1 MNANCQVS
9 GNHWYLFIRIKVV
22 EAIVG
27 YSGAFEESLTAVWS
41 NLRVFDYCLGRM
53 SNADVRIQ
61 LHPVLGGSL
70 ESVF

>member
-1 MNANCQVS
+1 MNAKCQVS
-9 GNHWYLFIRIKVV
+9 GNHCYLFIRIKVV

-41 NLRVFDYCLGRM
+41 NLRVFYYRLGCV
-53 SNADVRIQ
+53 SNAGVWIQ